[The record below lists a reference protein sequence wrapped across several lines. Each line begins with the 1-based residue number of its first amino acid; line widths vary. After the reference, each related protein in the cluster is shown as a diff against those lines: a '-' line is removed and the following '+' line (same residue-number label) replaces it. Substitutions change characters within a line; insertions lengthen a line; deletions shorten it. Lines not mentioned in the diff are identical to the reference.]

1 MPVSL
6 YTIDDCNTAVNG
18 TDQGIRCRF
27 ISEWYK
33 VDTYVP
39 DKEGLLSE
47 IKKNNPDVVLMDMNL
62 YAEID
67 GIETTRTIRSQY
79 NIPVIP
85 DKSLNPYQP
94 VFHTCFRE
102 FLKPDRHEDV
112 WSGGYLDPG
121 SFWLSCRIV
130 WQ

>member
-1 MPVSL
+1 MSGVKMMMF
-6 YTIDDCNTAVNG
+6 DNG
-18 TDQGIRCRF
+18 TDLEIRCRF

-67 GIETTRTIRSQY
+67 GVEISRKIRSQFDV
-79 NIPVIP
+79 PVM
-85 DKSLNPYQP
+85 Y
-94 VFHTCFRE
+94 V
-102 FLKPDRHEDV
+102 
-112 WSGGYLDPG
+112 
-121 SFWLSCRIV
+121 
-130 WQ
+130 